1 MMKRFRAGLTLESA
15 PEGARIVDRA
25 GWNYPPGHIRV
36 SDADRDRAI
45 SELSVAFQAGRIT
58 ADEFDQRSGQAL
70 AARTGKEL
78 TALLADLPAE
88 HAPATRTAPQRAH
101 SVLATRA
108 ALTAGAAAVCL
119 GAVAAASAL
128 SHGPGFQQR
137 EMLRHMMVRH
147 GLPAPPGVPPD
158 PHFIWAAAVAP
169 GAIAVLLVA
178 LVVFLGVRLASRGDR
193 P

>member
-1 MMKRFRAGLTLESA
+1 
-15 PEGARIVDRA
+15 VDRA

-36 SDADRDRAI
+36 SDADRDRAL

-78 TALLADLPAE
+78 TALLADLPVE
-88 HAPATRTAPQRAH
+88 RAPATRTAPQRAH

-108 ALTAGAAAVCL
+108 AFAAA
-119 GAVAAASAL
+119 L
-128 SHGPGFQQR
+128 SQGPTLQQR
-137 EMLRHMMVRH
+137 EILRQMRVRH
-147 GLPAPPGVPPD
+147 GLPVPPGVPPS
-158 PHFIWAAAVAP
+158 PHFIWAGAVAP

-178 LVVFLGVRLASRGDR
+178 LVVFLGVRLASGAHR

>member
-1 MMKRFRAGLTLESA
+1 M
-15 PEGARIVDRA
+15 DRA

-36 SDADRDRAI
+36 SDADRDRAL

-78 TALLADLPAE
+78 TALLADLPVE
-88 HAPATRTAPQRAH
+88 RAPATRTAPQRAH

-108 ALTAGAAAVCL
+108 AFAAA
-119 GAVAAASAL
+119 L
-128 SHGPGFQQR
+128 SQGPTLQQR
-137 EMLRHMMVRH
+137 EILRQMRVRH
-147 GLPAPPGVPPD
+147 GLPVPPGVPPS
-158 PHFIWAAAVAP
+158 PHFIWAGAVAP

-178 LVVFLGVRLASRGDR
+178 LVVFLGVRLASGAHR